1 MATRRPQPKKSRLT
15 VYILLLAAT
24 AIVMGS
30 LRTCRPDSLPPL
42 ASGDSKG
49 DTLDVAII
57 YGPLSYYIWGDTL
70 GGLNYDMLRLMGA
83 DMGRPVKFWPVVK
96 VEYGLQR
103 LEKGHYDMLASLPA
117 SGELKGRMLCTQSV
131 FLDRMMLVQKRVN
144 GKAAVTS
151 ALDLAGDT
159 VHATAASSVRTRLEN
174 LSHEIGGPIEICEH
188 PDLSEEYLCMKV
200 SAGEFKYAVVNE
212 KTALAMQERYPNLD
226 VENPLSLTQF
236 QVWVMQRTDT
246 ELLSAVDAWLKDF
259 KKTARCRELLQ
270 RYSNA
275 ELNTLERYSK
285 RTRIEV
291 DR

>member
-1 MATRRPQPKKSRLT
+1 
-15 VYILLLAAT
+15 
-24 AIVMGS
+24 
-30 LRTCRPDSLPPL
+30 
-42 ASGDSKG
+42 
-49 DTLDVAII
+49 
-57 YGPLSYYIWGDTL
+57 
-70 GGLNYDMLRLMGA
+70 
-83 DMGRPVKFWPVVK
+83 
-96 VEYGLQR
+96 
-103 LEKGHYDMLASLPA
+103 
-117 SGELKGRMLCTQSV
+117 
-131 FLDRMMLVQKRVN
+131 
-144 GKAAVTS
+144 
-151 ALDLAGDT
+151 
-159 VHATAASSVRTRLEN
+159 
-174 LSHEIGGPIEICEH
+174 
-188 PDLSEEYLCMKV
+188 MKV

-259 KKTARCRELLQ
+259 KKTARCRELLE